1 MLIDYNLLPITEFN
15 PSQPG
20 VAFLYPL
27 KTSEKQQKSNTGL
40 QWVKYELSKIGRN
53 AVRNNVLDW
62 WTFCIWIWEVYFI
75 LRFLNL
81 TRLLMAAT
89 DWWTYQK

>member
-1 MLIDYNLLPITEFN
+1 MLIDHNLLPITEFN

-40 QWVKYELSKIGRN
+40 
-53 AVRNNVLDW
+53 
-62 WTFCIWIWEVYFI
+62 
-75 LRFLNL
+75 
-81 TRLLMAAT
+81 
-89 DWWTYQK
+89 